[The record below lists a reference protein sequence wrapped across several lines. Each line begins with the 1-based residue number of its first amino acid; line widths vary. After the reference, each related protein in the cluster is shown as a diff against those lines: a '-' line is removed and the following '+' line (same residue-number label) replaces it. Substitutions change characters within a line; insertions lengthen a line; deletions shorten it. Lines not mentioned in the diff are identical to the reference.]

1 MIEEGSQNVYAD
13 LGCADADAD
22 AMQRKAML
30 IVSISDVISAKGLR
44 FAQASVMMGIET
56 LCLEAWLKG
65 HFRDA
70 DKAVLHACLR
80 HLEMQPH

>member
-1 MIEEGSQNVYAD
+1 MIEEGSQNVYGD
-13 LGCADADAD
+13 LDCAVAD

-30 IVSISDVISAKGLR
+30 VVRISDVISAKALGL
-44 FAQASVMMGIET
+44 AQASAVMGIEA

-65 HFRDA
+65 QFRDA
-70 DKAVLHACLR
+70 DEAVLHACLL

>member
-1 MIEEGSQNVYAD
+1 MIEEGSPNVYAD
-13 LGCADADAD
+13 LGCTDAD

-30 IVSISDVISAKGLR
+30 VVRISDAISAKSLR
-44 FAQASVMMGIET
+44 LAQAARVMGIEAF
-56 LCLEAWLKG
+56 CLEDWLKG

-70 DKAVLHACLR
+70 DETLLHACLC

>member
-13 LGCADADAD
+13 LGCVDAD

-30 IVSISDVISAKGLR
+30 IVRISDVVSAKGLEL
-44 FAQASVMMGIET
+44 AQASALMGIEAF
-56 LCLEAWLKG
+56 CLEAWLKG

-70 DKAVLHACLR
+70 DETVLHACLHR
-80 HLEMQPH
+80 LEI